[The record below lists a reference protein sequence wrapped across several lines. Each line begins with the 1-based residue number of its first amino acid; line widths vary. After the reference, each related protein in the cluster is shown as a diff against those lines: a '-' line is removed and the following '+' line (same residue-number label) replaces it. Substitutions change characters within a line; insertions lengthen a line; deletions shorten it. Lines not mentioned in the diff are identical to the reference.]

1 MNAGGDMG
9 ILYSFDPARNGH
21 INVDLCD
28 SVASITAVLL
38 QRSAECPGARFY
50 MRTPSLN
57 HFQVFKGPI
66 HLNSL
71 DRAGSR
77 WKPISYARLPKAL
90 KVFMLINPEGA

>member
-1 MNAGGDMG
+1 
-9 ILYSFDPARNGH
+9 
-21 INVDLCD
+21 
-28 SVASITAVLL
+28 
-38 QRSAECPGARFY
+38 